1 MTIIQLDTSI
11 KNDEGVVHQFM
22 KKMLWYNIT
31 KKKGGHYFSKR
42 SGQYDGYNNDLKLE
56 YKKAYLELE
65 IKLNDQIIIPDIS
78 VFDDKGNI
86 ETVIE
91 CIDTSRPSLKKYEC
105 YINSNINVIF
115 VDTTANI
122 EYFKGYMYG
131 CDLIILKDNP
141 ERYRFMTL
149 LKHLAKM
156 NHEWTEAFKYI
167 GKFEDDDTYFLFSR
181 SDSNNNVRFFNSTM
195 YSNGNFSSNNSKKI
209 PILLEQYV
217 KKFCN
222 GRNNRPLVYN
232 SPIWVPR
239 EDYLMGIRKYDRK
252 VINYWSL

>member
-22 KKMLWYNIT
+22 KKILWYNIT

-42 SGQYDGYNNDLKLE
+42 SDQYNNDLKLE
-56 YKKAYLELE
+56 NKKAYIELE
-65 IKLNDQIIIPDIS
+65 IKLDDQIIIPDIS
-78 VFDDKGNI
+78 VFDDEGNI

-115 VDTTANI
+115 IDTTAKI
-122 EYFKGYMYG
+122 ERFKGYMYD

-141 ERYRFMTL
+141 FRYRFIAL
-149 LKHLAKM
+149 LKHLAKL
-156 NHEWTEAFKYI
+156 NHEWTTSFRFI
-167 GKFEDDDTYFLFSR
+167 GKFEDDDNYFLFSKDGER
-181 SDSNNNVRFFNSTM
+181 DGVRFFTSTM
-195 YSNGNFSSNNSKKI
+195 YSNGSFSKSNSKKI
-209 PILLEQYV
+209 PVLLERYV
-217 KKFCN
+217 EKFCDKN
-222 GRNNRPLVYN
+222 ENRPLIYN

-239 EDYLMGIRKYDRK
+239 EDYMMGVRRYDKK
-252 VINYWSL
+252 VINYWRL